1 MTREEFVTL
10 AARGPVL
17 LDGATGSNLMLRGRP
32 RGVCA
37 EQWALEHPDI
47 VIALQTEYVQ
57 AGSQIIYAPTFGAN
71 RVGLGMYDL
80 AGDLAAINRD
90 LVALSRQAAGGRAFV
105 AGDMTTIGKPAD
117 YAELIDLYTEQAQ
130 ALLDADVDLFVI
142 ETMMGLEETQ
152 AALEA
157 VRMLCE
163 LPVLCSLSFA
173 ADGQAFFG
181 GGAADAAEVL
191 ETLGAD
197 AVGVNCS
204 VGPDQMEAMI
214 RTMAAH
220 AAIPILAKPNAGMPE
235 IGDDGSVHYSMD
247 ADHFARSMGT
257 LLQAGARIIGGCC
270 GTTPAYIEKLHAA
283 YCAML

>member
-1 MTREEFVTL
+1 
-10 AARGPVL
+10 
-17 LDGATGSNLMLRGRP
+17 
-32 RGVCA
+32 
-37 EQWALEHPDI
+37 
-47 VIALQTEYVQ
+47 
-57 AGSQIIYAPTFGAN
+57 
-71 RVGLGMYDL
+71 
-80 AGDLAAINRD
+80 
-90 LVALSRQAAGGRAFV
+90 
-105 AGDMTTIGKPAD
+105 MTTIGKPAD

-191 ETLGAD
+191 EALGAD

-247 ADHFARSMGT
+247 ADHFARAMGT
-257 LLQAGARIIGGCC
+257 LLQAGARVIGGCC
-270 GTTPAYIEKLHAA
+270 GTTPAYIERLCAA
-283 YCAML
+283 YCATL

>member
-1 MTREEFVTL
+1 MTRDEFVTL

-71 RVGLGMYDL
+71 RVSLGMYDL

-90 LVALSRQAAGGRAFV
+90 LVALSRQAAGGRALV

-191 ETLGAD
+191 GAD

-247 ADHFARSMGT
+247 ADHFARAMGT
-257 LLQAGARIIGGCC
+257 LLQAGARVIGGCC
-270 GTTPAYIEKLHAA
+270 GTTPAYIEKLCAA
-283 YCAML
+283 YCATL

>member
-90 LVALSRQAAGGRAFV
+90 LVALSRQAAGGRNN
-105 AGDMTTIGKPAD
+105 
-117 YAELIDLYTEQAQ
+117 
-130 ALLDADVDLFVI
+130 
-142 ETMMGLEETQ
+142 
-152 AALEA
+152 
-157 VRMLCE
+157 R
-163 LPVLCSLSFA
+163 
-173 ADGQAFFG
+173 
-181 GGAADAAEVL
+181 
-191 ETLGAD
+191 
-197 AVGVNCS
+197 
-204 VGPDQMEAMI
+204 
-214 RTMAAH
+214 
-220 AAIPILAKPNAGMPE
+220 
-235 IGDDGSVHYSMD
+235 
-247 ADHFARSMGT
+247 
-257 LLQAGARIIGGCC
+257 
-270 GTTPAYIEKLHAA
+270 PAYHS
-283 YCAML
+283 Y